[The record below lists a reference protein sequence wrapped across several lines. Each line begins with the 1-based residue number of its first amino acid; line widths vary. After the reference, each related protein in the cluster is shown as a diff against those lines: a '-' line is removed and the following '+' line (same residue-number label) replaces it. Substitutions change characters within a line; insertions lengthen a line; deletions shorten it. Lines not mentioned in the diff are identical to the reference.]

1 MVWGGVG
8 VGLGWRT
15 GCQAGTGVCVW
26 GVKVSEHGRG
36 LWEGLGREG
45 NSRFVIQL
53 FGVLN
58 VVRGESLFFWNLL
71 SQSVN

>member
-1 MVWGGVG
+1 MCG
-8 VGLGWRT
+8 
-15 GCQAGTGVCVW
+15 
-26 GVKVSEHGRG
+26 GVKVREHGRG